1 MQTISLI
8 RTVALLLITIIFAGP
23 SRAEP
28 DPEALMENG
37 HWKRA
42 KILAEA
48 FFEAHPQEAR
58 SAYLLSRV
66 RTQFGEIDDALKY
79 AQRAVQLEPKNAGYH
94 LQLAQAYGDQ
104 AQKASILKQFGWAR
118 KCRAEIE
125 AAMAI
130 DPKGVDS
137 MDAQA
142 SYYYDAPGILG
153 GDKKKA
159 VALARDMARINP
171 ARGYLAQAELVRKEN
186 GDDGQILQLYREA
199 VESDPGSYDALIPLL
214 NYYLHPRHTNLS
226 LAEAY
231 ARQALQL
238 NPDRIAGY
246 CLLVQILVKQN
257 RVKEVPDILHK
268 AEAAIPDNLAPYVD
282 AGRAML
288 QQGTDLETAESYL
301 RKYLTQPPEPGWPI
315 PASVHWS
322 IGMVYEKR
330 GNKARARDEMETALR
345 LSPDFD
351 PAKQELK
358 RLK

>member
-1 MQTISLI
+1 MQTIITI
-8 RTVALLLITIIFAGP
+8 RTIALFLLTFIFAGL
-23 SRAEP
+23 SAAEP

-48 FFEAHPQEAR
+48 FYRAHPQEAR

-66 RTQFGEIDDALKY
+66 RTQFREIDDALKY
-79 AQRAVQLEPKNAGYH
+79 AQLAVQLEPKNASYH

-125 AAMAI
+125 VAMAI
-130 DPKGVDS
+130 DPRDVDN
-137 MDAQA
+137 MDAQV
-142 SYYYDAPGILG
+142 SYYHDAPGILG

-159 VALARDMARINP
+159 IALAEEMAKINP
-171 ARGYLAQAELVRKEN
+171 ARGYLAQAEIMRKEH
-186 GDDGQILQLYREA
+186 GDDGQILRLYQKA
-199 VESDPGSYDALIPLL
+199 VESDPRNYNALISLL
-214 NYYLHPRHTNLS
+214 NYYVHPRHTNLT
-226 LAEAY
+226 LAEIY
-231 ARQALQL
+231 ARQAVQL
-238 NPDRIAGY
+238 NPDRMTGY

-257 RVKEVPDILHK
+257 RGKEVPDILRK
-268 AEAAIPDNLAPYVD
+268 AEAAIPDNLAPYVE

-288 QQGTDLETAESYL
+288 QQGTDLDTAESYL
-301 RKYLTQPPEPGWPI
+301 RKYLTQTPEPGWPI
-315 PASVHWS
+315 HASVHWS

-330 GNKARARDEMETALR
+330 GDKARARNEMETALQ
-345 LSPDFD
+345 LKPDFD